1 MNFKVMKNRKTY
13 YFFSLAL
20 IVASILL
27 FLIKGF
33 NYGIDFKGGN
43 IIRVTFDKETNE
55 TEIKAAFTK
64 IKDKINA
71 DSNRFY
77 FSPDQVV
84 VQAVAEGKQR
94 EFIIQYPVA
103 NLDTKSTSEIHDTIL
118 EELSTLLPYDRS
130 TREISNVGPTLGDE
144 MKKQALQAAFLS
156 VIGILLYLGYRFD
169 FHSASGVI
177 VAVVHDLLI
186 VLGYISLMGIEF
198 DTTVLAAVL
207 TLLGYSV
214 NNSIV
219 IFDRIRENK
228 RISKQTNMLE
238 IIDESVIQSLSR
250 TANTTFTTLL
260 ALIALVLYGGSSIH
274 NFSVALTIGCVVG
287 TYSSLVIAAPC
298 IVDIFGLHKK
308 EKSA

>member
-156 VIGILLYLGYRFD
+156 VIGVLLYLGYRFD

-186 VLGYISLMGIEF
+186 VLGFISLMGIEF

-298 IVDIFGLHKK
+298 IVDIFGVH
-308 EKSA
+308 